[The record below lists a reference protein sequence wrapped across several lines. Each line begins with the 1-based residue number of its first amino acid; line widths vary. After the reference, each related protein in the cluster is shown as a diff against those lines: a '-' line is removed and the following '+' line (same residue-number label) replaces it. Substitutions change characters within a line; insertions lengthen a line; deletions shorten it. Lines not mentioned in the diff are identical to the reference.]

1 MSRSQLKQLDLGKRN
16 SLPSQINQNDKFVR
30 KQGMNR
36 ARPANQAYSPQIN
49 RALKQSTVLEQGCL
63 STDQTI

>member
-1 MSRSQLKQLDLGKRN
+1 MSRSQLKQLDLGKRD

-36 ARPANQAYSPQIN
+36 ANQAYSPQIN
-49 RALKQSTVLEQGCL
+49 RALSRAQCWSKGV
-63 STDQTI
+63 